1 MQEIWENYMK
11 PVDGRPSAVAFNA
24 EAADALP
31 NDTLGFVGFIKLRLR
46 SATEEGFVA
55 ESEADMVKEIE
66 DRLEME
72 ALRYRVGKY
81 IGRIVT
87 GGEVHFIYYL
97 KYDFEWPD
105 VAAVTMAAFPDYTY
119 EYGSR
124 PDPEWEVYR
133 KLLFPTDRE
142 WQLIQNHHTCDRL
155 KAAGDNLR
163 IRRAIE
169 HRAFFAKHEGRERF
183 VEHISAE
190 GFKVQADD
198 SPEEVSPPFGIRF
211 YRMDAP
217 YYYDIDAVTLQIIA
231 WAEAFEGQYDGWE
244 TSLVKQ

>member
-1 MQEIWENYMK
+1 MQEVWESYMK
-11 PVDGRPSAVAFNA
+11 PVDGRPAAVAFNA

-31 NDTLGFVGFIKLRLR
+31 DDTLGFLGFLKLRLQR
-46 SATEEGFVA
+46 PSAEGFVA
-55 ESEADMVKEIE
+55 DAEADAVKEIE

-81 IGRIVT
+81 IGRIVS

-97 KYDFEWPD
+97 KFDFEWPD
-105 VAAVTMAAFPDYTY
+105 VATAAMAAFPEFTY

-124 PDPEWEVYR
+124 SDPEWEVYR

-142 WQLIQNHHTCDRL
+142 WQMIQNHHACDRL

-169 HRAFFAKHEGRERF
+169 HRAYFTAREGREQF
-183 VEHISAE
+183 VERISKE
-190 GFKVQADD
+190 GFKVQTA
-198 SPEEVSPPFGIRF
+198 SPPSASSPLYGVQF
-211 YRMDAP
+211 YRIDVP
-217 YYYDIDAVTLQIIA
+217 YYYDIDTVTLQIIT
-231 WAEAFEGQYDGWE
+231 WAEAYEGQYDGWE